1 MTQTNTKIK
10 MNEINGLKHQGH
22 YIDKPAYLVSF
33 DITENNLKLPEFI
46 SLQSLVTILDLIVI
60 WFLHI
65 FNFSEGMW
73 IITAIWFLI
82 KSVPAWAYFFS
93 NSTKLKEIEQL
104 SFLRRKQAE
113 IDFKTMDYPELKEKY
128 DFNSK
133 DGTDSELD
141 NMYVTTYLIQVVKS
155 IAVNLIIYALFL
167 I

>member
-1 MTQTNTKIK
+1 

-33 DITENNLKLPEFI
+33 DITENNLKLPGFI

-60 WFLHI
+60 WLLHI
-65 FNFSEGMW
+65 LNFSEGML
-73 IITAIWFLI
+73 IITVIWFLI

-93 NSTKLKEIEQL
+93 NSTKLKDFEQL
-104 SFLRRKQAE
+104 AFLRRKQAD
-113 IDFKTMDYPELKEKY
+113 IDFKEMSYDELKEKY
-128 DFNSK
+128 DFSSK

-141 NMYVTTYLIQVVKS
+141 NKYVTTFLIQIVKA

-167 I
+167 L